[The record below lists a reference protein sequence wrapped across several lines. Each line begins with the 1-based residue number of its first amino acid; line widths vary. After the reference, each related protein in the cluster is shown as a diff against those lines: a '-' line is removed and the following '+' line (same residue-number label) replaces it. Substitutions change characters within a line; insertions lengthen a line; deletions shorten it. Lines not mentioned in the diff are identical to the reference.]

1 MINNTPLSIYVLTKL
16 SVEHIENKLVGVKNL
31 QGIKSLKK
39 KQGALDGLWSY
50 IHYKRPVI

>member
-1 MINNTPLSIYVLTKL
+1 MMINNTPVSIYVLTKL

-39 KQGALDGLWSY
+39 QGALDGL
-50 IHYKRPVI
+50 